1 MQAPSSHSEIRDYF
15 LEKCFVRD
23 DKVFASGIQANNKID
38 MERLANDPVAHAL
51 VERLGGLIV
60 VQRPEFLVAVPNGA
74 SWMTAILCN
83 QLSIP
88 EVQLTKHQD
97 RSVDYLNAEEATKV
111 LSYEQGVL
119 IEDIFN
125 RFTNTRKV
133 LSLPGMSERVV
144 AVTALMD
151 RGEPSIREP
160 LEIPHFVLVHE
171 PIPEQLP
178 PDSVYWKYAE

>member
-1 MQAPSSHSEIRDYF
+1 MQVPSSHSEIRDYF

-23 DKVFASGIQANNKID
+23 DRVFASGIQANNKID
-38 MERLANDPVAHAL
+38 MERLVNDPVAHAL

-60 VQRPEFLVAVPNGA
+60 AQRPEFLVAVPNGA
-74 SWMTAILCN
+74 SWMTAFLCK

-88 EVQLTKHQD
+88 EVQLTKRQD
-97 RSVDYLNAEEATKV
+97 RTIDFLNPEEALRV
-111 LSYEQGVL
+111 FDYERGV
-119 IEDIFN
+119 IVEDIFN

-133 LSLPGMSERVV
+133 LSLRGMSERVV

-151 RGEPSIREP
+151 RGEPTTREP
-160 LEIPHFVLVHE
+160 LEIPHIVLVHE
-171 PIPEQLP
+171 PIPEQLS